1 MRYTKI
7 KMEFKGYEDR
17 FYRVVAIKGNPDLFK
32 LCVYLL
38 TAVGSTFE
46 HCFLINLSDTSFVMA
61 HFMEEPMH
69 GYKHLMNY
77 NLDDLVEQFEL
88 EYDTGDGWDFN
99 CEVLDETIEIN
110 STKDI
115 ILLEG
120 KGQGI
125 WEDNIYSLWQY
136 LDGKIDKDFNEED
149 PEKGIYKPWNFD
161 IKKYSDFDLPLN
173 IEKINRTLN
182 VEAKRIYL
190 DLKEQELEYIKS
202 ENVNTNDY
210 YNYKEKLYWD
220 KLERNSR
227 KLLKREKAKKN

>member
-46 HCFLINLSDTSFVMA
+46 HCFLINLSDASFVMA
-61 HFMEEPMH
+61 HFMEQPMH

-77 NLDDLVEQFEL
+77 YLDDLVEQFQV
-88 EYDTGDGWDFN
+88 EYDTGDGWYFN
-99 CEVLDETIEIN
+99 CEVLGKPIEIN
-110 STKDI
+110 SSKDI

-125 WEDNIYSLWQY
+125 REDNIFTLWEY
-136 LDGKIDKDFNEED
+136 LDGKIDNDFDKEIPEE
-149 PEKGIYKPWNFD
+149 GIYKPWNCD
-161 IKKYSDFDLPLN
+161 IKN
-173 IEKINRTLN
+173 IATSICL
-182 VEAKRIYL
+182 
-190 DLKEQELEYIKS
+190 
-202 ENVNTNDY
+202 
-210 YNYKEKLYWD
+210 
-220 KLERNSR
+220 
-227 KLLKREKAKKN
+227 